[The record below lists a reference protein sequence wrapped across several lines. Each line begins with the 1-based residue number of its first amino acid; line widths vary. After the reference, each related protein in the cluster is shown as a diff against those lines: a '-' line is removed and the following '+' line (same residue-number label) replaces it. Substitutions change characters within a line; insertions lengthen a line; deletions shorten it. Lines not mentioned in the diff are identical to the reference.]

1 MSVMQLLIATQ
12 DWSRSFDV
20 TSLAESVAWAGS
32 YDTVGRTVDFTL
44 PVDDDGL
51 LPVIPCPMGS
61 HVQLLAGGSL
71 RFDGTVFTRERTAGE
86 NLLSVG
92 AVDRGINLKS
102 CQGSYQFKGWTPEA
116 IAGRVCTDYGIPAG
130 NLAQTGV
137 SVTRKFAGAS
147 LYQIIQTAYTLAAEQ
162 NGKRYQLRFR
172 GSALDVVE
180 KGLGAETLVLKPGS
194 NLLSATSRES
204 AESLI
209 NSVAV
214 YDDNGQKVTTRR
226 DSEAV
231 GLYGLMESYLTKSK
245 DRDTDKEARRLL
257 VDNSMVQKVTVEAVG
272 NPDLISGSGVIVRE
286 PVTGLWGK
294 FWILS
299 DSHTWKN
306 GVYRTKL
313 TLDFRNLMD
322 KADAGSDVT

>member
-1 MSVMQLLIATQ
+1 MTLQLLLASP
-12 DWSRSFDV
+12 DWSKTYDV
-20 TSLAESVAWAGS
+20 ADLAESIAWAGS
-32 YDTVGRTVDFTL
+32 YDTVGRTVDFAL
-44 PVDDDGL
+44 PVDDGGL

-61 HVQLLAGGSL
+61 HVQLLADGAL

-116 IAGRVCTDYGIPAG
+116 IAGRVCADYGFTAG

-137 SVTRKFAGAS
+137 PVTRKFSGTS
-147 LYQIIQTAYTLAAEQ
+147 LYQIIQTAYTLASEQ

-172 GSALDVVE
+172 GPALDVVE
-180 KGLGAETLVLKPGS
+180 KGLSAETLVLKPGS
-194 NLLSATSRES
+194 NLVSASSRES
-204 AESLI
+204 AESLV

-214 YDDNGQKVTTRR
+214 YDDNGQKVATRR

-231 GLYGLMESYLTKSK
+231 GLYGLMEAYLKKSK

-257 VDNSMVQKVTVEAVG
+257 TDNPVVQKVTVEAVG
-272 NPDLISGSGVIVRE
+272 NPGLISGSGVIVRE
-286 PVTGLWGK
+286 PATGLWGK

-322 KADAGSDVT
+322 EADAGSEKV